1 MIIEWAKPARKDL
14 KKIFNYYKKKASRE
28 TAQKI
33 IDGILDYTDILKTQ
47 NIGRTEKLL
56 EHLNQ
61 NHRFLITGNYKVI
74 YIIENNIVY
83 ITHAFDTRQDPV
95 ELK

>member
-1 MIIEWAKPARKDL
+1 MIIEWTKPARKDL

-28 TAQKI
+28 IAQKI
-33 IDGILDYTDILKTQ
+33 TDGILDYTDILKTQ
-47 NIGRTEKLL
+47 NIGRTEELL

-61 NHRFLITGNYKVI
+61 NHRFLVTGNYKVI